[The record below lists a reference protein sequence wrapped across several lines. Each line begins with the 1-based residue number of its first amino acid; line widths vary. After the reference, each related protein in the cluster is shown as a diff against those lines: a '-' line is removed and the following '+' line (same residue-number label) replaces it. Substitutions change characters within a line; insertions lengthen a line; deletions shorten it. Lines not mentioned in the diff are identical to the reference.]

1 MMMPKPMF
9 SAVILGSLKKALSA
23 PDEVSI
29 SAVDILERKYKEEVM
44 HANGNIARKF
54 FTVE

>member
-1 MMMPKPMF
+1 MMPKPMF